1 MTGITA
7 GELRG
12 RAEGVAESAPPPR
25 EMPTRRPRSPSEVSP
40 AEWREFQATRLQA
53 WWRMAVLRRAYVE
66 ARAQWMQ
73 MRVENAAAAAPE
85 VGTAGGD
92 PHLSRAATSIQNCWR
107 AYMNTRI
114 FRYYRDLISF
124 RERGM
129 PNQLLRCVNPSEA
142 RLLDAAT
149 STHVRFRLGGVSFPP
164 TIYYKVFCHGSLLDI
179 GSFAPRDY
187 TQEASKKQMPR
198 HSIEPG
204 QRVPNTNHDGW
215 YRRKEM
221 NNWRPMSMKLVD
233 EGLDLHLGRA
243 AEAERSERGFHHSRA
258 LRREEREMK
267 KRQRKREWL
276 KKMYRDGMEE
286 AARIAATLNDET
298 GDEGGDVAG
307 SGEGEEGDE
316 GIDELLNWT
325 AQLDYELYFNDWLAV
340 ATSGRADRSFFADE
354 SFFTDD
360 ETLGEHRDLATS
372 SCHDDSGFRHVCCY
386 TYCSG
391 SG

>member
-1 MTGITA
+1 VA
-7 GELRG
+7 GLVV
-12 RAEGVAESAPPPR
+12 RAEGPAR
-25 EMPTRRPRSPSEVSP
+25 HLCRCRGMPGRRPSSPSEVSP

-53 WWRMAVLRRAYVE
+53 WWRMVVLRRAYVE

-73 MRVENAAAAAPE
+73 MRVENAAASAPG
-85 VGTAGGD
+85 VATAGD
-92 PHLSRAATSIQNCWR
+92 PHLNRAATSIQNCWR

-187 TQEASKKQMPR
+187 TQEGSKKQMPR

-204 QRVPNTNHDGW
+204 QRVPNPSHDGW

-243 AEAERSERGFHHSRA
+243 AEAEKSERGFHHSRA

-286 AARIAATLNDET
+286 AARIAATLHEET
-298 GDEGGDVAG
+298 GDEGGDPAGTVAG
-307 SGEGEEGDE
+307 EEEDE
-316 GIDELLNWT
+316 GLDDLLNWT

-360 ETLGEHRDLATS
+360 EALGEQRNPRCLAS
-372 SCHDDSGFRHVCCY
+372 SLC
-386 TYCSG
+386 
-391 SG
+391 

>member
-1 MTGITA
+1 MA
-7 GELRG
+7 ERG
-12 RAEGVAESAPPPR
+12 RAHHLT
-25 EMPTRRPRSPSEVSP
+25 MPASPSEQ
-40 AEWREFQATRLQA
+40 REVHLELQATRLQA
-53 WWRMAVLRRAYVE
+53 WWRMVVLRRAYVE

-73 MRVENAAAAAPE
+73 MRAETVAATGPEAA
-85 VGTAGGD
+85 GTAGD
-92 PHLSRAATSIQNCWR
+92 PHLNRAATRIQNCWR

-129 PNQLLRCVNPSEA
+129 PSQLLRCVNPTEA

-187 TQEASKKQMPR
+187 TQEGSKRQIPR

-204 QRVPNTNHDGW
+204 ERLPNTSHDGW

-243 AEAERSERGFHHSRA
+243 AAAEKSERGFHHSRA
-258 LRREEREMK
+258 LRREEREMR

-276 KKMYRDGMEE
+276 KKMYRTGMEE
-286 AARIAATLNDET
+286 ATRIAATLHEET
-298 GDEGGDVAG
+298 GGNGGDFAENDVDEG
-307 SGEGEEGDE
+307 E

-360 ETLGEHRDLATS
+360 AAMGEHETFDT
-372 SCHDDSGFRHVCCY
+372 
-386 TYCSG
+386 
-391 SG
+391 